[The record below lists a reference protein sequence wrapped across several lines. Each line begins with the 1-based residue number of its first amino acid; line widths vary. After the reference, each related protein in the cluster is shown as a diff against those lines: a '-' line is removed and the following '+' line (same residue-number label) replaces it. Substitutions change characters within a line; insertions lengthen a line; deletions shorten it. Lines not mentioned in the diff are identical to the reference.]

1 MKKITIKARQS
12 VPPQVLKDA
21 DQEPVMLVVGGKPRY
36 LIQSLKPA
44 RRYRSKKADTSEDRD
59 WVEFASSHLLSAYAD
74 EDSIYD
80 ELYG

>member
-1 MKKITIKARQS
+1 MKKIAIKPKQS
-12 VPPQVLKDA
+12 LPNQVLKDA
-21 DQEPVMLVVGGKPRY
+21 DQEPVMLVVEGKPRY

-44 RRYRSKKADTSEDRD
+44 RRSRSKKAKTSEDRD
-59 WVEFASSHLLSAYAD
+59 WIAFARSHLLTAYAD